1 LIAAVNNNQVSKE
14 MKYKGL
20 FAGLTTVD
28 IQYFV
33 EKFPA
38 SNKKIKT
45 KPPNILVGGP
55 ATNAAVAFAVLNGG
69 ASLASATGKNPFT
82 DFVREDLAMNNILH
96 YDFIPSV
103 AKNPVLAS
111 VITSENNGDRN
122 IFTHHPEEI
131 TPEITAAD
139 IAVLVEPDIFMMD
152 GFYPET
158 VAEAARIC
166 KLKGI
171 PVVMDCGSWKPQY
184 DFLLERSGIAICSSD
199 FMPPG
204 CNDSDDVFRYLKHK
218 GVELS
223 AISRGGQSLL
233 FQHGEGRGEVPVN
246 NTEIVDTLGAGDFLH
261 GAFCYYYLFTGYHF
275 ESALQQAVKL
285 ATFSCKFNGT
295 RQWILSLKSSS
306 LSK

>member
-1 LIAAVNNNQVSKE
+1 MMKE
-14 MKYKGL
+14 LKYKGM
-20 FAGLTTVD
+20 FAGLTTID

-33 EKFPA
+33 ESFPA

-45 KPPNILVGGP
+45 GPPDLLIGGP
-55 ATNAAVAFAVLNGG
+55 ATNAAVAFAALNGE
-69 ASLASATGKNPFT
+69 AILASATGKNHFT
-82 DFVREDLAMNNILH
+82 NFIREDLIMNSIVH

-103 AKNPVLAS
+103 AKNPILAT
-111 VITSENNGDRN
+111 VITSKNNGDRN

-131 TPEITAAD
+131 TPEVTAAD
-139 IAVLVEPDIFMMD
+139 IAVLVEPNIFMID

-158 VAEAARIC
+158 VTEAAKIC

-184 DFLLERSGIAICSSD
+184 DILLDLTDVAICSSD
-199 FMPPG
+199 FLPPG
-204 CNDSDDVFRYLKHK
+204 CNGSEEVFSYLRQK
-218 GVELS
+218 GVKMS

-233 FQHGEGRGEVPVN
+233 FQQGEGRGLVPVLQAD
-246 NTEIVDTLGAGDFLH
+246 IKDTLGAGDFLH
-261 GAFCYYYLFTGYHF
+261 GAFCYYYLHSGYDF
-275 ESALQQAVKL
+275 EGALQLAAAL

-295 RQWILSLKSSS
+295 RQWILSLKPSS